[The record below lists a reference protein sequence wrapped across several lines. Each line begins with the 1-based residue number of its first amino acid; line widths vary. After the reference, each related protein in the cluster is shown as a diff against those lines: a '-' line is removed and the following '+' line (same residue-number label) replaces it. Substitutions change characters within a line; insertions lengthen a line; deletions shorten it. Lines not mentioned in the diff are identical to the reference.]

1 MYTALVTPQNGVG
14 TGCAEPVR
22 KTRQRLKRRR
32 QTRPTQLE
40 GVTNDQKEL
49 LEVAEKYVAQGW
61 GILIVDEN
69 ENIHVARKA
78 AKRERLFRQETLTEA
93 VIHS

>member
-1 MYTALVTPQNGVG
+1 M
-14 TGCAEPVR
+14 
-22 KTRQRLKRRR
+22 
-32 QTRPTQLE
+32 
-40 GVTNDQKEL
+40 
-49 LEVAEKYVAQGW
+49 AQGW